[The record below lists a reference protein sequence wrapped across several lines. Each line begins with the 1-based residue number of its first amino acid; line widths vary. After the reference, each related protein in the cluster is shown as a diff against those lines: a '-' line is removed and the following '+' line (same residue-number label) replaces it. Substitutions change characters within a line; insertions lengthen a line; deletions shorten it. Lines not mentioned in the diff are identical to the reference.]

1 MVNLWI
7 EYSKLRDLG
16 VTFSADLSFNDH
28 VDELCRRAYRMLG
41 FINRS
46 TRGMTSSAVLR
57 TLYSSFVR
65 QLLEYASPVWSP
77 YQLGLVDKL
86 EAVQRRFL
94 RLVGLR
100 RGLLFR
106 DIPVAEL
113 QAELLLPDLRTRRC
127 VADVLLLIRLIRG
140 ELDCPSL
147 LSRVDFP
154 YTIGD
159 SFEGVVWEAPIFKKL

>member
-1 MVNLWI
+1 MSMSCAEERN
-7 EYSKLRDLG
+7 
-16 VTFSADLSFNDH
+16 
-28 VDELCRRAYRMLG
+28 RMLG

-77 YQLGLVDKL
+77 YQLGLVDKP
-86 EAVQRRFL
+86 FL

-147 LSRVDFP
+147 LSRVDFRIP
-154 YTIGD
+154 SGTRSRELFGRRQY
-159 SFEGVVWEAPIFKKL
+159 SRKL